1 MADDS
6 LHPHPHMNGPT
17 HVTTTDLRP
26 RRYEP
31 EDDDPRA
38 DHEDKPSGP
47 SAAEREVTGEL
58 VQGELAGRT
67 IYVPPVKKWRASALH
82 HLREGDFEN
91 WAKITLADDDWDI
104 WTEVDPT
111 IDEIESF
118 FVSVNSGLGTSPGNS
133 RASRRSSRNT
143 RRR

>member
-1 MADDS
+1 M
-6 LHPHPHMNGPT
+6 
-17 HVTTTDLRP
+17 TTTDLRP
-26 RRYEP
+26 RRYDDEDEDDRRFDREQQAQERDEAENARAEP
-31 EDDDPRA
+31 EPA
-38 DHEDKPSGP
+38 T
-47 SAAEREVTGEL
+47 SAPEREVTGEL

-82 HLREGDFEN
+82 SLREGDFEN
-91 WAKITLADDDWDI
+91 WAKISLEDDDWAI

-111 IDEIESF
+111 FEEIDDF
-118 FVSVNSGLGTSPGNS
+118 FATINSGIGTSPGNS